1 MSWLLPE
8 WPYKFVYYK
17 SGIFATAMI
26 HFFSKEL
33 NSTQPLKELN
43 MFSYLTNSYYLLF
56 YTLSFQQNY
65 NFN

>member
-8 WPYKFVYYK
+8 WPYKFVYFK

-43 MFSYLTNSYYLLF
+43 MFSYLTNS
-56 YTLSFQQNY
+56 
-65 NFN
+65 